1 MTSKHPLRRS
11 CAFCRARKIKCS
23 NETICEAC
31 RKQGVD
37 CIYDFESPRGKGRNH
52 SFDGTKASSLL
63 QVRSDHDLP
72 DSKRRRSCS
81 ANSASSMSPRRTHE
95 DLVPLGDGVESLAAS
110 LEQAFQDKYS
120 HLIFGEST
128 HIQSRSNSNQVR
140 CTGLLPLIAHDLVG
154 FVGQRYSALGACQ
167 SDDSN
172 GHSIHSGLS
181 HDVAFSMFDNTT
193 SYCTS
198 PISTFSHRQR
208 NQLID
213 VWFSAHPL
221 TFLISKTLLLRE
233 LREDTCDEIL
243 IAVMLADASFV
254 VGDGAMVTRGHEL
267 LQWARAQLQMR
278 PSYHLS
284 EDKDAVHSGVPT
296 RVYKGVTT
304 AQTLVLLAWG
314 ALSSNEYR
322 RAICYIEVASKLV
335 TQIKDSMSNDVS
347 PPSSS
352 RINGVD
358 VLDVEKEVVTNLWW
372 TAFSL
377 NIWMSVQA
385 GVSPDM
391 APSTFN
397 LDYLPETEASSVS
410 IQLDLVSEN
419 FNTLQKQKS
428 NIREMRP
435 LAYLINTVAY
445 ILSQPDQ
452 AAPKH
457 GVLICKEA
465 IHAVESSNAKDDN
478 MCGQPDTETQR
489 LIIAFHQTIIVQLLF
504 PKHQPLY
511 DQVVVPTESLHK
523 YCSLLEQIV
532 QCLSPPAGQLGHYT
546 ASSSPIQQPLSN
558 AFCNLLDTC
567 SRAFSLVR
575 GNLGLDLNHGYFRQ
589 EWGNQLCSLAGSLY
603 AISKVKH
610 CCQSATLRKVRKQLK
625 ASVQAFG
632 GQDSSNA
639 LGLLG
644 LGLNNMRSM
653 SHSPQGNVKVSNN
666 FLVADEPSTDIPFHF
681 SANGSRISSSMPSSS
696 GSSTSVST
704 HSFTPFGETNK
715 WHINENYPQ
724 SAMETSNL
732 SPSTVVQQSL
742 HNETPMQA
750 VWYSQTPPMLNF
762 QAAGP
767 ASIQNNQW
775 VWPNSSTEDTT
786 YIPFQ
791 ALDMEET

>member
-23 NETICEAC
+23 NDTICEAC

-37 CIYDFESPRGKGRNH
+37 CIYDFESSRGKGRNH
-52 SFDGTKASSLL
+52 SFDGTKPSSLL

-81 ANSASSMSPRRTHE
+81 ANSSSSMSPRRAHE

-110 LEQAFQDKYS
+110 LEQVFQDKFS
-120 HLIFGEST
+120 HLIFGEPN
-128 HIQSRSNSNQVR
+128 HIQSQSSSNNIR
-140 CTGLLPLIAHDLVG
+140 CIGLLRLIADDLVG
-154 FVGQRYSALGACQ
+154 SAGQRYSALGACQ
-167 SDDSN
+167 SDDLN
-172 GHSIHSGLS
+172 NHSIRSGLS
-181 HDVAFSMFDNTT
+181 NDSTFTMFDNAT

-243 IAVMLADASFV
+243 VAVMLADASFV
-254 VGDGAMVTRGHEL
+254 VGDGSMVTRGHEL

-304 AQTLVLLAWG
+304 AQTLVLLAWS
-314 ALSSNEYR
+314 ALSSNEFR

-372 TAFSL
+372 TTFSL
-377 NIWMSVQA
+377 HIWMSVQA
-385 GVSPDM
+385 GGSPDM

-397 LDYLPETEASSVS
+397 LDCLPETETSSIS

-435 LAYLINTVAY
+435 LAYIVNTVAY

-452 AAPKH
+452 AAPEH
-457 GVLICKEA
+457 GVRICKEA
-465 IHAVESSNAKDDN
+465 IHAVESSNAKVAN
-478 MCGQPDTETQR
+478 MCGQSDNETQR

-511 DQVVVPTESLHK
+511 DQVVVPTETLHR

-532 QCLSPPAGQLGHYT
+532 QCLSPPSGQSSHHT
-546 ASSSPIQQPLSN
+546 ASASPIQQPLSS

-603 AISKVKH
+603 TISKTRH
-610 CCQSATLRKVRKQLK
+610 FCQSATLLKVRKQLK
-625 ASVQAFG
+625 ASVRAFG
-632 GQDSSNA
+632 DHDSSNTS
-639 LGLLG
+639 GLLG

-653 SHSPQGNVKVSNN
+653 SHSPQGNVKVSSN
-666 FLVADEPSTDIPFHF
+666 FLVADESSTDIPFQF
-681 SANGSRISSSMPSSS
+681 SANGSRISSSIPSSS
-696 GSSTSVST
+696 GSSTSVS
-704 HSFTPFGETNK
+704 SFTPFGETNK
-715 WHINENYPQ
+715 WHINENYSQ
-724 SAMETSNL
+724 GAIETSNL
-732 SPSTVVQQSL
+732 SPPTVAQQQL
-742 HNETPMQA
+742 HNGTPMQA
-750 VWYSQTPPMLNF
+750 VWYSQAPPMLNF

-775 VWPNSSTEDTT
+775 VWSNGSAEDTT

>member
-23 NETICEAC
+23 NDTICEAC

-63 QVRSDHDLP
+63 QVRGDHDLP

-81 ANSASSMSPRRTHE
+81 ANSSSSMSPRRAHE

-110 LEQAFQDKYS
+110 LERVFQNKFS
-120 HLIFGEST
+120 HLVFGEPS
-128 HIQSRSNSNQVR
+128 HIPSQPNTNGIR
-140 CTGLLPLIAHDLVG
+140 CTGLLPLIANDLVG
-154 FVGQRYSALGACQ
+154 SVGQRYSALGACQ
-167 SDDSN
+167 SDDLN
-172 GHSIHSGLS
+172 NHAIRSGLS
-181 HDVAFSMFDNTT
+181 HDSAFTMFDITT
-193 SYCTS
+193 SHCTS
-198 PISTFSHRQR
+198 PIFSFSHRQR

-254 VGDGAMVTRGHEL
+254 IGDGSMVTRGHEL
-267 LQWARAQLQMR
+267 LQWAQAQLPMR
-278 PSYHLS
+278 PSYHLA

-304 AQTLVLLAWG
+304 AQTLVLLAWN
-314 ALSSNEYR
+314 ALSSNEFR

-335 TQIKDSMSNDVS
+335 THIKDSMSSDVS

-358 VLDVEKEVVTNLWW
+358 VLDVEKEIVTNLWW
-372 TAFSL
+372 TTFSL

-397 LDYLPETEASSVS
+397 LDCLPATNTSSVS

-435 LAYLINTVAY
+435 LAYIVNTVAY

-457 GVLICKEA
+457 GVRICREA
-465 IHAVESSNAKDDN
+465 IHAVESSNA
-478 MCGQPDTETQR
+478 PDTNMRGQSDNETQR
-489 LIIAFHQTIIVQLLF
+489 LIIAFHQTMIVQLLF

-511 DQVVVPTESLHK
+511 GQVVVPTETLHK

-532 QCLSPPAGQLGHYT
+532 QCLSPPTGQPNHYT
-546 ASSSPIQQPLSN
+546 ISASPIQQPLSS

-567 SRAFSLVR
+567 SRAFSLIR

-589 EWGNQLCSLAGSLY
+589 ECGNQLCSLAGSLY
-603 AISKVKH
+603 MISKTRH
-610 CCQSATLRKVRKQLK
+610 FCQSATLRKVRKQLK
-625 ASVQAFG
+625 ASVRAFG
-632 GQDSSNA
+632 DHDSSNT

-644 LGLNNMRSM
+644 LGLNNMRAM

-666 FLVADEPSTDIPFHF
+666 FLVTEEPSNDMTFQF
-681 SANGSRISSSMPSSS
+681 SANGSRVSSSMPSSS

-704 HSFTPFGETNK
+704 HSFTPFGEPNK
-715 WHINENYPQ
+715 WHINESYSQ
-724 SAMETSNL
+724 GAMETNNL
-732 SPSTVVQQSL
+732 SPSTVVQQPL
-742 HNETPMQA
+742 QNGTPMQA

-775 VWPNSSTEDTT
+775 VWPNNSTEDTT